1 MILPGSR
8 PRKPSMLLR
17 ILALLAGLCL
27 AAPAAA
33 QTSITLD
40 AAPVAIIEAQING
53 RRVQLEVDPRM
64 PDMLALSTSAAER
77 LGVRRLP
84 LAAIEVGIDGGG
96 SMRGRIARPN
106 IRFGQRSARNFAGVF
121 RAPVSTRAD
130 GVIGPGSLPYDV
142 ITIRL
147 GADAPSHRDIV
158 MLLEDADIWTTD
170 AEVGGQSL
178 RLTFDVA
185 NEASILNRAAAR
197 LFDSRGVIPVA
208 GDLAERPLILGLST
222 NMQAV
227 TTELTVHGLSLGPTF
242 ARTIAPLLGALEAD
256 AIVAEG
262 EASDSRPALALG
274 RAALTQAGC
283 SSISVNRRTRQLTL
297 RCAA

>member
-1 MILPGSR
+1 
-8 PRKPSMLLR
+8 MLLR
-17 ILALLAGLCL
+17 ILVLLFGLCL

-84 LAAIEVGIDGGG
+84 LAVIEVGIDGGG

-158 MLLEDADIWTTD
+158 MPLEDADIWTTD

>member
-1 MILPGSR
+1 
-8 PRKPSMLLR
+8 MLLR

-84 LAAIEVGIDGGG
+84 LAVIEVGIDGGG

-158 MLLEDADIWTTD
+158 MPLEDADIWTTD

-222 NMQAV
+222 NMQPV

>member
-1 MILPGSR
+1 
-8 PRKPSMLLR
+8 MLLR
-17 ILALLAGLCL
+17 ILTLLFGLCL

-33 QTSITLD
+33 QPSITLD

-84 LAAIEVGIDGGG
+84 LAVIEVGIDGGG

-158 MLLEDADIWTTD
+158 MPLEDADIWTTD

-208 GDLAERPLILGLST
+208 GDLVERPLILGLST

>member
-1 MILPGSR
+1 
-8 PRKPSMLLR
+8 MLLR

>member
-1 MILPGSR
+1 
-8 PRKPSMLLR
+8 MLLR
-17 ILALLAGLCL
+17 ILVLLFGLCL

-77 LGVRRLP
+77 LGVHRLP
-84 LAAIEVGIDGGG
+84 LAVIEVGIDGGG

-158 MLLEDADIWTTD
+158 MPLEDADIWTTD